1 MTAEG
6 PRGRVTKPVRS
17 ECNIVNIAVWHP
29 EDEAFWE
36 ACGRRIALRNLCIS
50 TLSLFCGLA
59 VWAMWGVITVQMFNL
74 GFPFKAEQL
83 FTLEAI
89 SGIAGATLRIPS
101 SFLIHLAGGRNTIFL
116 TTALL
121 VVPALGTG
129 LALQDRATPLWI
141 FQFLALLSGI
151 GAGSF
156 ACSMSNIST
165 FFPKRLQGIALGI
178 NAGIGNFGIT
188 AAQVLVPL
196 AMTVG
201 MPEVLSGEPMV
212 LANDSGWILGKIKAG
227 TPTFIQNA
235 GFVWVAALLPLTAAV
250 WCGMNNLLGSTP
262 DLGSTRRAFARIVYL
277 MTLTL
282 AVTVFGLYLHL
293 PAPTGLGLLDMWVA
307 LPLIMIATLL
317 IMRTA
322 IVGKMKKS
330 IAGQFAIF
338 GNKHT
343 WSMSLL
349 YVMTFGSF
357 IGISM
362 ALPLSITVIFE
373 ISHVIDPATGL
384 LSHSLGNP
392 NAPSALT
399 YAWIGPFIGALGRPV
414 GGWIADRVG
423 GSIVTQ
429 SVSAVMFA
437 ASCYAGHLV
446 MQAYQSAT
454 PEQYFTEFLFAVVV
468 LFAASGIGN
477 GSTFRTIT
485 VLFDQVQAGPV
496 LGWVSAVA
504 AYGAFIAPIIIGRQ
518 VKAGAPEVA
527 MYGLAGFCLLCL
539 VLNWWLYLRRGADI
553 RNP

>member
-6 PRGRVTKPVRS
+6 PRGRAREPAKS

-89 SGIAGATLRIPS
+89 SGIAGASLRIPS

-121 VVPALGTG
+121 LVPALGTG
-129 LALQDRATPLWI
+129 LALQDRTTPLWL

-156 ACSMSNIST
+156 ASSMSN
-165 FFPKRLQGIALGI
+165 
-178 NAGIGNFGIT
+178 
-188 AAQVLVPL
+188 
-196 AMTVG
+196 
-201 MPEVLSGEPMV
+201 
-212 LANDSGWILGKIKAG
+212 
-227 TPTFIQNA
+227 
-235 GFVWVAALLPLTAAV
+235 
-250 WCGMNNLLGSTP
+250 
-262 DLGSTRRAFARIVYL
+262 
-277 MTLTL
+277 
-282 AVTVFGLYLHL
+282 
-293 PAPTGLGLLDMWVA
+293 
-307 LPLIMIATLL
+307 
-317 IMRTA
+317 
-322 IVGKMKKS
+322 
-330 IAGQFAIF
+330 
-338 GNKHT
+338 
-343 WSMSLL
+343 
-349 YVMTFGSF
+349 
-357 IGISM
+357 
-362 ALPLSITVIFE
+362 
-373 ISHVIDPATGL
+373 
-384 LSHSLGNP
+384 
-392 NAPSALT
+392 
-399 YAWIGPFIGALGRPV
+399 
-414 GGWIADRVG
+414 
-423 GSIVTQ
+423 
-429 SVSAVMFA
+429 
-437 ASCYAGHLV
+437 
-446 MQAYQSAT
+446 
-454 PEQYFTEFLFAVVV
+454 
-468 LFAASGIGN
+468 IGN

-485 VLFDQVQAGPV
+485 IIFDRVQAGPF

-518 VKAGAPEVA
+518 IKEGAPEVA